1 MSTQTATRPAPTASQ
16 ARPAPAAA
24 RPAPA
29 AAAPKAPTAPAA
41 AVATAKAPVQAP
53 PTAPAPAPEK
63 RLREDLIAPDPLLDC
78 LVEVCR
84 LHGVQASRASL
95 TAALPL
101 QGEPLGLE
109 LAERAAARAGMA
121 AKVLRQPLAK
131 LDPITLPAILILKGN
146 RACVLLDKL
155 PARGEAR
162 VLLPETGQGA
172 VMVRLADLQALHTG
186 VVLFVRPHFRFDA
199 RSAAGGQAQDNNGA
213 QDRHAA
219 AGHPLSRHWFWG
231 TVLEQRG
238 VYRDVLLAALLINV
252 FALAFPMFSMNVY
265 DRVVPNHA
273 IETLWALAV
282 GVVLI
287 MAADMGMRLLRSRFV
302 DEASARIDVQL
313 SAQLM
318 ERVLGMRLEGRP
330 ASVGSFAQ
338 NLRGFE
344 QVRDFI
350 ASSTVTTLIDLPF
363 AILFLGVMV
372 WISPWLA
379 LPVVVAGGAIVATG
393 WVLQKRLQELAQTT
407 HKASATRNA
416 TLVESLHGI
425 ETIKSQGAESSVQ
438 AKWERT
444 NAFLSTTNIR
454 MRSLSTLATTST
466 NVLSQC
472 VTVAII
478 LIGVYLI
485 NERMLTMGA
494 LIAASTLAGRALAP
508 AGQVMG
514 LLMQYQGVRTSLDSL
529 NQLMAQPQERP
540 AGRSFLTRPQMTG
553 DIELRNVSFSYPGRE
568 DKVLDNL
575 NIKIKA
581 GERVAFIGRVGSG
594 KSTIQRLMMGLY
606 QPTDGAV
613 LIDGTDLRQLDP
625 ADVRRNQ
632 AYVSQDV
639 TLFFGTLRENIAF
652 GLPYATD
659 GAIRDAA
666 EVACMSDFVSRHPRG
681 FDMPVGER
689 GESLSGG
696 QRQCVGLARAVLHN
710 APILLLDEPTSAM
723 DFSTEA
729 QITQRI
735 GAYAADKTVILVTH
749 RTSMLAMVNRV
760 IVIDGGKVV
769 ADGPRDRIMEALTH
783 GRIARAA

>member
-1 MSTQTATRPAPTASQ
+1 MSTSTVNRPAAPGSSVEKKAAATPAATPSV
-16 ARPAPAAA
+16 AKPAAAPAAN
-24 RPAPA
+24 PA
-29 AAAPKAPTAPAA
+29 AAAP
-41 AVATAKAPVQAP
+41 
-53 PTAPAPAPEK
+53 

-95 TAALPL
+95 SAALPL
-101 QGEPLGLE
+101 AGEPLGLE

-121 AKVLRQPLAK
+121 AKVQRLA
-131 LDPITLPAILILKGN
+131 LEAIDTATLPVILLLKGN
-146 RACVLLDKL
+146 RACVLIASSPK
-155 PARGEAR
+155 RGEAR
-162 VLLPETGQGA
+162 VLLPETGQGT
-172 VMVRLADLQALHTG
+172 VTVRLSDLSTRYSG
-186 VVLFVRPHFRFDA
+186 VALFVRPHFRFDA
-199 RSAAGGQAQDNNGA
+199 RTGAGETAGA
-213 QDRHAA
+213 KD
-219 AGHPLSRHWFWG
+219 AGRDELSSGANPLSRHWFWG
-231 TVLEQRG
+231 VVLEQRS
-238 VYRDVLLAALLINV
+238 VYRDVLLAALLINF

-273 IETLWALAV
+273 IESLWALAIGV
-282 GVVLI
+282 GLI
-287 MAADMGMRLLRSRFV
+287 LAADMGMRLLRARFV

-318 ERVLGMRLEGRP
+318 ERVLGMRLEHRP

-363 AILFLGVMV
+363 ALLFLGVMV

-379 LPVVVAGGAIVATG
+379 LPVVVAGAAILGLG
-393 WVLQKRLQELAQTT
+393 WLLQRRLQELAQTT
-407 HKASATRNA
+407 HRASATRNA

-425 ETIKSQGAESSVQ
+425 ETIKSQGAEASVQ

-444 NAFLSTTNIR
+444 NAFLSATNVR

-466 NVLSQC
+466 AILGQC

-478 LIGVYLI
+478 IIGVYLI
-485 NERMLTMGA
+485 NERLLTMGA

-508 AGQVMG
+508 AGQVVG
-514 LLMQYQGVRTSLDSL
+514 LLMQYQGVRTSLHSL

-540 AGRSFLTRPQMTG
+540 AGRSFLQRPQMTG

-568 DKVLDNL
+568 DKVLEHL

-639 TLFFGTLRENIAF
+639 TLFFGTLRENIAYGMPF
-652 GLPYATD
+652 AD
-659 GAIRDAA
+659 DSAVRDAS
-666 EVACMSDFVSRHPRG
+666 EVACMGDFVSRHPRG

-729 QITQRI
+729 QVTQRI
-735 GAYAADKTVILVTH
+735 GAFAANKTVVLVTH

-769 ADGPRDRIMEALTH
+769 ADGPRDRIMEALAH